1 MTDCKLVNDL
11 RIGSFTIRSG
21 FITQNPFQID
31 SLDTEKAL
39 TYTVFEYN
47 GLLTLDE
54 KELLEEEYNVWKVE
68 RMKDPVYTIDSEGAI
83 LAMDDI
89 VSVDGCVDV
98 SYIAAGN
105 YWNSQKCYFTE
116 PPRFESLGNFF
127 NTTCKLVDAE
137 SLVEARNRQKFIQAS
152 TVDYFGVFELWGVEL
167 LLRSQPETYQD
178 MPTLQ
183 LSAAGKSYTT
193 GPRNPTEV
201 MNIQGD
207 TDLDGWIEI
216 YDKCREVA
224 ALPPSDGTD
233 DWFPLSAPVA
243 QVTKR
248 LDDKGVRNDLFTV
261 AISVAKPQI

>member
-1 MTDCKLVNDL
+1 MTDCAKVTRLT
-11 RIGSFTIRSG
+11 IGSFSTEAG
-21 FITQNPFQID
+21 FITQNPFQVD
-31 SLDTEKAL
+31 SFDTEKAL

-47 GLLTLDE
+47 GLLTLAE
-54 KELLEEEYNVWKVE
+54 KNSLEFAYDAW
-68 RMKDPVYTIDSEGAI
+68 RTARLADPVYTIESDGSI
-83 LAMDDI
+83 VAMDDI
-89 VSVDGCVDV
+89 VSKDGCVDV
-98 SYIAAGN
+98 SYEAAGN
-105 YWNSQKCYFTE
+105 TWIIQKCYFKE
-116 PPRFESLGNFF
+116 PPRIESLGNYF

-152 TVDYFGVFELWGVEL
+152 TVDYVGVFELWGVEL

-183 LSAAGKSYTT
+183 LTAGGKSYTT

-207 TDLDGWIEI
+207 TDLDGWVSI
-216 YDKCREVA
+216 YEKCREVA
-224 ALPPSDGTD
+224 SLPPSGGTD
-233 DWFPLSAPVA
+233 DWFPISAPVA

-248 LDDKGVRNDLFTV
+248 LDDNGDRDDLFTV